1 MSVLN
6 YAMKLESAFRHLG
19 NGEKITADS
28 FKLKPTEAI
37 TDSLTWLMSNGII
50 SKEDLA
56 IMCTE
61 FDFGT
66 LSLKEVLDNE
76 HLKEKIDELLNQ
88 LDKLKAR

>member
-37 TDSLTWLMSNGII
+37 TDSLTLLMANGII

-56 IMCTE
+56 IMCSE